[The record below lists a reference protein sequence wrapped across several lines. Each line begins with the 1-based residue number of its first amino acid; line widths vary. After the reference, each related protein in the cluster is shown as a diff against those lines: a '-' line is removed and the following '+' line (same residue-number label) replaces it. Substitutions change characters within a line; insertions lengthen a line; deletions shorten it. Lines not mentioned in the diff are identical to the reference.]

1 MPRPHHA
8 LGYALVLLLSGWLSG
23 CSGSEPSS
31 SPSST
36 EASAP
41 SREPSSDP
49 SPATPK
55 PTGPGLQGMLLPDA
69 ALPGLNEQA
78 GWRTVRTST
87 GEPEP
92 PRWVCQRFSLVSN
105 GAVNAVQR
113 SFESTKGNAT
123 AAQVIARTVD
133 QRSAKRLF
141 AVLIANARECAE
153 QLQSIDRTPRGAVQ
167 PLSMVRVP
175 RGSQAA
181 WGVVLSGPVRGQPDS
196 AYIDAVAVVQVK
208 ATVSVMSMNSIGQD
222 YDYEPGKSP
231 PELAIPLVASAL
243 GAS

>member
-1 MPRPHHA
+1 
-8 LGYALVLLLSGWLSG
+8 
-23 CSGSEPSS
+23 
-31 SPSST
+31 
-36 EASAP
+36 
-41 SREPSSDP
+41 
-49 SPATPK
+49 
-55 PTGPGLQGMLLPDA
+55 MLLPDA

-78 GWRTVRTST
+78 GWRTVRTSK
-87 GEPEP
+87 GEPER

-141 AVLIANARECAE
+141 AVLLANARECAE
-153 QLQSIDRTPRGAVQ
+153 QLQSIDRTPRGAAVQ

-175 RGSQAA
+175 GGGQAA

-196 AYIDAVAVVQVK
+196 VYIDAVAVVQVK
-208 ATVSVMSMNSIGQD
+208 ATVSVMSMSSIGQD
-222 YDYEPGKSP
+222 YDYEPGQSP